1 MNDAPP
7 TVLSLNLL
15 GHFSATIE
23 PGGVEVTIPTRK
35 SQALLAYLSLNLDHR
50 FGRAH
55 LAGLLWGDSV
65 ESLARNSLRQ
75 TLFTIRR
82 AIGPAAEATLRI
94 EMDSLGMTGA
104 RVEVDVLQV
113 QRLLADAS
121 RASLERAV
129 AAYRGDL
136 LAGFY
141 LNESGFDDW
150 LTGERE
156 RLRVRMFEAMATL
169 LRQQSDDDDLP
180 AATRTAE
187 RLVALD
193 PLDEAAH
200 RALSRLL
207 LRQGQRGAALRA
219 YRNCAELLDRELGVK
234 PSAETEQLYEEI
246 VKHGGGEVGEPSSH
260 DQTITLHPSILVVE
274 DDLDHAAM
282 LSRLLTHE
290 GYVVTTANNGREAL
304 DVLARQQVDVVLAD
318 IRMPDID
325 GLELLD
331 TIRRRVGEVPTVL
344 MTARTGDRWELQ
356 SLQRGA
362 SDYIAKPFRTDIL
375 LLRLKNLL
383 RRPHRM
389 PTADAQP

>member
-1 MNDAPP
+1 MNDAPSP
-7 TVLSLNLL
+7 VLSLNLL
-15 GHFSATIE
+15 GHFSATTQ
-23 PGGVEVTIPTRK
+23 PGGAEVAIPTRK
-35 SQALLAYLSLNLDHR
+35 SQALLAYLSLNPDHR

-94 EMDSLGMTGA
+94 EMDTLGMTGG

-113 QRLLADAS
+113 QRLLADSS

-129 AAYRGDL
+129 ATYRGDL

-156 RLRVRMFEAMATL
+156 SLRVRMFEAMATL
-169 LRQQSDDDDLP
+169 LRQQIDDNDLP

-219 YRNCAELLDRELGVK
+219 YRNCAELLDRELNVK
-234 PSAETEQLYEEI
+234 PSAETEQVYEEI
-246 VKHGGGEVGEPSSH
+246 VRQGGGEVGEPSGH
-260 DQTITLHPSILVVE
+260 DQPVTRSPSILVVE
-274 DDLDHAAM
+274 DDLDHATM
-282 LSRLLTHE
+282 LSRLLTQE

-304 DVLARQQVDVVLAD
+304 DLLARQQVDVVLAD
-318 IRMPDID
+318 IRMPEID

-331 TIRRRVGEVPTVL
+331 TIRRKVGEIPTVL

-362 SDYIAKPFRTDIL
+362 SDYIAKPFRTDVL

-383 RRPHRM
+383 RRPN
-389 PTADAQP
+389 PTPSLDAQS

>member
-1 MNDAPP
+1 MIDAPP
-7 TVLSLNLL
+7 PVLSLNLL
-15 GHFSATIE
+15 GHFSATPQ

-35 SQALLAYLSLNLDHR
+35 SQALLAYLSLNLNHR

-82 AIGPAAEATLRI
+82 ALGPAAEATLRI
-94 EMDSLGMTGA
+94 EMDSLGMTGTG
-104 RVEVDVLQV
+104 VEIDVLHV
-113 QRLLADAS
+113 QRLLADPS

-129 AAYRGDL
+129 AIYRGDL

-169 LRQQSDDDDLP
+169 LRQQIDDNDLP

-219 YRNCAELLDRELGVK
+219 YRNCAELLDRELSVT
-234 PSAETEQLYEEI
+234 PSAETEQVYEEI
-246 VKHGGGEVGEPSSH
+246 VKQGGGEVGNPSGH
-260 DQTITLHPSILVVE
+260 DQAITRAPSILVVE
-274 DDLDHAAM
+274 DDLDHASM
-282 LSRLLTHE
+282 LSQLLTRE
-290 GYVVTTANNGREAL
+290 GYEVATANNGREAL
-304 DVLARQQVDVVLAD
+304 NLLAHQRVDIVLAD
-318 IRMPDID
+318 IRMPEID

-331 TIRRRVGEVPTVL
+331 TIRRHVGEIPTVL

-356 SLQRGA
+356 SLERGA

-383 RRPHRM
+383 RRPNRT
-389 PTADAQP
+389 PTVNAQS

>member
-1 MNDAPP
+1 MNVALPP
-7 TVLSLNLL
+7 VLSLNLL
-15 GHFSATIE
+15 GHFSATTH
-23 PGGVEVTIPTRK
+23 PGGTEVTIPTRK
-35 SQALLAYLSLNLDHR
+35 SQALLAYLSLNLNHR
-50 FGRAH
+50 YGRAH

-94 EMDSLGMTGA
+94 EMDSLGMTAG

-113 QRLLADAS
+113 HQLLAEPS

-129 AAYRGDL
+129 AMYRGDL

-169 LRQQSDDDDLP
+169 LRQQIDDDDLP

-200 RALSRLL
+200 RALCRLL
-207 LRQGQRGAALRA
+207 LRQGQRGAALRS
-219 YRNCAELLDRELGVK
+219 YRYCAELLDRELGVK

-246 VKHGGGEVGEPSSH
+246 VKQGGGEAGEPDGL
-260 DQTITLHPSILVVE
+260 DQSVARPPSILVVE

-282 LSRLLTHE
+282 LARLLSQE
-290 GYVVTTANNGREAL
+290 GYVVSTANNGREAL
-304 DVLARQQVDVVLAD
+304 DVLSRQQVDIVLAD
-318 IRMPDID
+318 IRMPEVD

-331 TIRRRVGEVPTVL
+331 TIRRQVGEIPTVL

-362 SDYIAKPFRTDIL
+362 SDYIAKPFRTDVL
-375 LLRLKNLL
+375 LLRLKNLM
-383 RRPHRM
+383 RRPHR
-389 PTADAQP
+389 AQTVDVPS